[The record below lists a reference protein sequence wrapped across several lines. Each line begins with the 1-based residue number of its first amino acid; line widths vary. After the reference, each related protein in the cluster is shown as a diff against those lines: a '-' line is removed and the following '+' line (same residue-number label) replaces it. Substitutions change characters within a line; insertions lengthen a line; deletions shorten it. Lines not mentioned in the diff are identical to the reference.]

1 MLQTCTAMGAHD
13 NQVCLCGFCFVDDF
27 LPGDALDEEAF
38 PCKSGMLD
46 ALETLLHGLLRACL
60 HILHIGGI
68 GGKVSPPD
76 GGDVNDVEQRQACL
90 ELPGQLHGILQRL
103 VGGFAEVE
111 GYKNML
117 RNHRGILFILSGALR
132 L

>member
-1 MLQTCTAMGAHD
+1 MLETGTAMGTHD
-13 NQVCLCGFCFVDDF
+13 NQVCLCGFRFVDDF

-38 PCKSGMLD
+38 PWQSGMLD
-46 ALETLLHGLLRACL
+46 ALETLLHCLLRARL
-60 HILHIGGI
+60 NMRHIGS
-68 GGKVSPPD
+68 KVITPER
-76 GGDVNDVEQRQACL
+76 GDVDEVEQRQTCL

-117 RNHRGILFILSGALR
+117 RHYRGILFTLCGALS